1 MKNAVN
7 WFEINTENFDRA
19 KEFYEKILKQ
29 QIKEEKLDEQFKGM
43 RMGFFNFD
51 MESGVGGSIMY
62 NPLVKPS
69 SNGTVVYLNVDG
81 DMDGVL
87 SRITSSGGK
96 ICMPKTEIPPHGA
109 IALFNDT
116 EGNLVGLHSK

>member
-96 ICMPKTEIPPHGA
+96 ICMPKTEIPPHGT